1 MDERDRE
8 VEVFEAASMYYLQ
21 DETMETIARRMG
33 VSRST
38 VSRMIKQARSS
49 GMVRIELHPPAE
61 MGAREST
68 VLRDLFG
75 VQTHVV
81 TVRPAASEVQ
91 RLEQVARVA
100 GRLVSGWMEPETV
113 LGIAWGNTVAAVVGQ
128 FVPRPAPGSAVVQ
141 LNGAANPTTTGIPY
155 AGAIMEAAAGA
166 FESTVHHFPVPA
178 FFDFPETKL
187 AMWRERSLAA
197 VRDLQ
202 ARTHIALFGVGAFTG
217 SLSSQVYAAGYLD
230 QGEISA
236 LQADGVVGDIC
247 TVLLREDG
255 TYADITTNARA
266 SGPTPAALRR
276 IGRRVCVVSGPA
288 KVRPALG
295 ALRSGAVTDLV
306 IDEPTLHV
314 LVERLARSSSSSPVP
329 RPHL

>member
-100 GRLVSGWMEPETV
+100 GRLVSGWMEPKTV

-128 FVPRPAPGSAVVQ
+128 FVPKPAPGSAVVQ

-155 AGAIMEAAAGA
+155 AGAIMEAAAAA
-166 FESTVHHFPVPA
+166 FESSVHHFPVPA
-178 FFDFPETKL
+178 FFD
-187 AMWRERSLAA
+187 A

-230 QGEISA
+230 QGEIAS

-266 SGPTPAALRR
+266 SGPTPASLRR

-314 LVERLARSSSSSPVP
+314 LVERLARSSTSSPVP
-329 RPHL
+329 RTRL